1 MKDLMIC
8 LFKVEFYDD
17 INGETKQECG
27 LTFADSFNQAADY
40 LETVLYGDNLSKI
53 LHMELLDTCPVF
65 SEDVWNQMRKELTAK

>member
-1 MKDLMIC
+1 MKDSMIC

-17 INGETKQECG
+17 GEIKQECG

-40 LETVLYGDNLSKI
+40 LETVLYGKDLSKI

-65 SEDVWNQMRKELTAK
+65 SEDVWNQLRKELLS